1 MAEPDTCT
9 LSCLVMGYRNHLGA
23 LQKSPIMRSMAR
35 DPISELDN
43 LSFPPSPYDGPE
55 EVEPWFLSDEDAQD
69 DLPPLPR
76 GERGRL
82 FDPDEW
88 LAAQGALSGDLAGA
102 TLVQGRLA
110 ERLARA
116 GEGARLRLALEE
128 VSELGWWTGA
138 RFGMERL
145 ALFVGLRVG
154 AGEDGQALGQ
164 AAWAV
169 RRLSGGAEPAAGGW
183 ESGLAAFLGFEG
195 EAVQSL
201 AEVMAGTAI
210 LHPLTRAALLLH
222 GWRVAGEARAA
233 RDIEAA
239 VLAARHGAL
248 GAPFL
253 PLALA
258 GGAALRGQGSTEVRL
273 AAFYRGAEQ
282 AGLAALLLLDRVEN
296 WRRRAEEAVSDLSG
310 KTPAALID
318 VFARWPMVSGPM
330 AEEHTRSSRA
340 AVQRNLDL
348 LVGRGLIREITG
360 QGRYRVWTATL

>member
-1 MAEPDTCT
+1 M
-9 LSCLVMGYRNHLGA
+9 SRHRKHLGA
-23 LQKSPIMRSMAR
+23 VQNYLIMRIMAR
-35 DPISELDN
+35 APSYPLDET
-43 LSFPPSPYDGPE
+43 LIPPSLYDDQKGE
-55 EVEPWFLSDEDAQD
+55 EAWFLPHEDARD

-82 FDPDEW
+82 FDPDAW

-116 GEGARLRLALEE
+116 GEGARLRLVLEE

-145 ALFVGLRVG
+145 ALFVALRVG

-169 RRLSGGAEPAAGGW
+169 RRLSGGAEPAEGGW
-183 ESGLAAFLGFEG
+183 EAGLTAFLGFEG

-233 RDIEAA
+233 RDLEAA

-258 GGAALRGQGSTEVRL
+258 GGAALRGQGSTEARL

-282 AGLAALLLLDRVEN
+282 AGLAAILLLDRVEN

-330 AEEHTRSSRA
+330 AEEHTHASRA

-348 LVGRGLIREITG
+348 LVGRGLIREVTG
-360 QGRYRVWTATL
+360 QGCYRVWTATL